1 MKTRYFGLVVLVCIC
16 LPGRSLPRMYVNVL
30 KPAAI
35 NVDQHI
41 KTIAIINR
49 TLPES
54 KIANII
60 EGAITGEGIGL
71 DTEAVQKTLDGLVNT
86 LKNSSRFDVRR
97 TTIKLKSTVTGATF
111 PPTLAWGEVTKIAGN
126 NNSDA
131 VLAIEIFDSDFIVT
145 NAAKDATSVDKDGKK
160 ISTKEYYA
168 EGVANIKVGFR
179 LYDPSNKTIADEKFF
194 SYSRTWKAKGTS
206 ATDAAAH
213 LINRKNAVLDV
224 SYSAGTTYGRRITP
238 SWTRVTRYYYKRGKK
253 NRDLEV
259 GSRKAQVND
268 WDGAIAAW
276 EKAVNS
282 NIDKVAGRAAYNL
295 ALAYEVKGDL
305 SLAKEWAE
313 RSYGDFKNKKGR
325 EYAGI
330 LDQRIWE
337 ESRLKEQLGK

>member
-1 MKTRYFGLVVLVCIC
+1 MRTRYFCLVLVLCIC
-16 LPGRSLPRMYVNVL
+16 LSGKSLPRMYVEVL

-41 KTIAIINR
+41 KTIAVIDR

-60 EGAITGEGIGL
+60 EGTITGEGIGL
-71 DTEAVQKTLDGLVNT
+71 DTEAAQKTLDGLVNT
-86 LKNSSRFDVRR
+86 LKNSPRFEVRR
-97 TTIKLKSTVTGATF
+97 TTVKLKSTVTGTTF
-111 PPTLAWGEVTKIAGN
+111 PPTLAWGEVAKIAKN

-145 NAAKDATSVDKDGKK
+145 NTTKDAKKVDKNGKE
-160 ISTKEYYA
+160 ISIKEYHA

-179 LYDPSNKTIADEKFF
+179 LYDPSDKTIADEKFF
-194 SYSRTWKAKGTS
+194 SSSRTWKAKGTS
-206 ATDAAAH
+206 ITDAAAQ

-224 SYSAGTTYGRRITP
+224 SYTAGAMYGRRITP
-238 SWTRVTRYYYKRGKK
+238 SWTKVTRYYYKRGKK
-253 NRDLEV
+253 NRDLEL
-259 GSRKAQVND
+259 GARKAEVND

-282 NIDKVAGRAAYNL
+282 RIDKVAGRAAYNL

-305 SLAKEWAE
+305 TLAKEWAE